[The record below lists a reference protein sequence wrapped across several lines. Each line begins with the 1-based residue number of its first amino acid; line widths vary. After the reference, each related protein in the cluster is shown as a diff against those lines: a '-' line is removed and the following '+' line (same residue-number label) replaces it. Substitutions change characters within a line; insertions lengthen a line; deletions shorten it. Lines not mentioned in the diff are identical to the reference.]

1 MSERS
6 YEFGYQSKKQKLV
19 ILSIKG
25 LVLLLLMS
33 NLYWLGWNDSTTI
46 DKLAHVGG
54 VLIWFYVY
62 ANLLHVKVEVQ
73 ELFVPPFN
81 IAHAVEFLVIGAF
94 FSTIDTTMTIDS
106 ILRLHGIYLF

>member
-6 YEFGYQSKKQKLV
+6 YEFGYQTRKQKLAL
-19 ILSIKG
+19 LSIKA
-25 LVLLLLMS
+25 LVLLLLLS
-33 NLYWLGWNDSTTI
+33 NLYWLGWNESSTI
-46 DKLAHVGG
+46 DKLAHIGG
-54 VLIWFYVY
+54 VFIWFYVY

-81 IAHAVEFLVIGAF
+81 IAHAVEFLVIGAV
-94 FSTIDTTMTIDS
+94 FSTIDTTITIND